1 MEESR
6 ENLVEWIEFHLLIG
20 VQHFF
25 IYDTAQQVPSA
36 TSLTQLLGDYIQDGL
51 VTVVTWSFSNCVRNM
66 ASGDWILWFEKGQKQ
81 LKGLQPPR
89 AIAQSAALAS
99 CYSR

>member
-1 MEESR
+1 MENRR
-6 ENLVEWIEFHLLIG
+6 EHLVEWIEFHRLIG

-25 IYDTAQQVPSA
+25 IYDTTQISTAA
-36 TSLTQLLGDYIQDGL
+36 SLTQLLTDYIQEGL
-51 VTVVTWSFSNCVRNM
+51 VTVIVWPYSNCVRRM
-66 ASGDWILWFEKGQKQ
+66 ASGDWILWFDKGEKQQYGF
-81 LKGLQPPR
+81 QPPR

>member
-1 MEESR
+1 MESR
-6 ENLVEWIEFHLLIG
+6 RERLVEWIEFHRLIG

-25 IYDTAQQVPSA
+25 IYDTTQVSTA
-36 TSLTQLLGDYIQDGL
+36 ASLTKQLADYIKDGL
-51 VTVVTWSFSNCVRNM
+51 VTVIVWPYSNCVRRM
-66 ASGDWILWFEKGQKQ
+66 ASGDWILWFEKGSKQ
-81 LKGLQPPR
+81 LNELQPPR